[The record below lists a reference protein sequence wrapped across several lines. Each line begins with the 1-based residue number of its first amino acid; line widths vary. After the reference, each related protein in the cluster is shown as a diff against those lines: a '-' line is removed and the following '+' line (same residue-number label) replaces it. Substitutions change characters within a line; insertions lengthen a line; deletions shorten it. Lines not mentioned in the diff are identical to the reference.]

1 MTTDTWKIPDEAV
14 GERLDRFAAQM
25 SGLTRSAVQS
35 LTDDGAVTVNGKK
48 APKNYRL
55 RSGDEVTV
63 AVPEPTVY
71 EAKPENIPLD
81 IVYEDADLL
90 VVNKPKGMV
99 VHPAAGNYDGTLVN
113 ALLYHCH
120 DLSGINGVLRPGI
133 VHRIDKDT
141 SGLLIVA
148 KNDRAHQGLAEQIK
162 VHSFTRIYEAIVYG
176 RLRDDSGTVNAP
188 IGRHPIKRK
197 QMAVTPVNSKPAV
210 THYEVI
216 ARYDGNTKHGAF
228 THVRLRLETGRTH
241 QIRVHMASIGHPV
254 VGDAVYGP
262 DAYQKELHGQ
272 CLHARTIG
280 FVHPV
285 TGAYLEFTSDLP
297 PYFKDFLAYIEK

>member
-25 SGLTRSAVQS
+25 SGLTRSAVQG
-35 LTDDGAVTVNGKK
+35 LADDGAVTVNGKT

-63 AVPEPTVY
+63 TVPEPTVY

-113 ALLYHCH
+113 ALLFHCH

-162 VHSFTRIYEAIVYG
+162 VHSFTRVYEAIVYG
-176 RLRDDSGTVNAP
+176 KLRDDSGTVNAP

-197 QMAVTPVNSKPAV
+197 QMAVTPVNSKLAV

-216 ARYDGNTKHGAF
+216 ARYDGNTRHGAF

-262 DAYQKELHGQ
+262 GAYQKELHGQ

-297 PYFKDFLAYIEK
+297 PYFKDFLAYIAK